1 MKFKIAN
8 FKRIILLT
16 FAIIFVFV
24 SGIAKNTYA
33 SNEERLE
40 EQQNTFGINSFIS
53 NSKKY
58 VDSEFFEEND
68 LKEIFESAVKGKVDN
83 KSIWG
88 NFSGILGK
96 EVKETCRII
105 GSVLAIIVI
114 HSILKSLSENLEN
127 DNISKLIYYVQYILI
142 ATIVMANFTQ
152 IIQTI
157 RETVIN
163 LVGFI
168 NLLIPLLTSL
178 MLFTGSITTTS
189 MVQPVILIG
198 VNIVGNLIQNVLIPI
213 VLVIASFSII
223 SKISDKVQIDKITK
237 FMKSGVVWALGI
249 ILTIFVSVVS
259 LEGTLSSS
267 VDGVSAK
274 TAKAVVSSAIPIVG
288 KILGDAVDSV
298 LGCGIILKN
307 SVGIL
312 GVIIILTICIVPIL
326 KLSFMTILYKL
337 LSAICQPIADK
348 KILELLDQIGDVFKI
363 LLAILASIAVLIII
377 GVTLVINISN
387 SGMMYR

>member
-1 MKFKIAN
+1 MIINQFFGKF
-8 FKRIILLT
+8 T
-16 FAIIFVFV
+16 
-24 SGIAKNTYA
+24 
-33 SNEERLE
+33 
-40 EQQNTFGINSFIS
+40 
-53 NSKKY
+53 
-58 VDSEFFEEND
+58 
-68 LKEIFESAVKGKVDN
+68 
-83 KSIWG
+83 
-88 NFSGILGK
+88 GILGK
-96 EVKETCRII
+96 EVKETCKII

-114 HSILKSLSENLEN
+114 HSILKSISESLEN

-142 ATIVMANFTQ
+142 ATIVMTNFTG
-152 IIQTI
+152 IIETI

-198 VNIVGNLIQNVLIPI
+198 VNVVGNLIQNILIPI

-237 FMKSGVVWALGI
+237 FMKSGVVWTLGI

-312 GVIIILTICIVPIL
+312 GVLIILTICIVPIL
-326 KLSFMTILYKL
+326 KLSVMAILYKL

-363 LLAILASIAVLIII
+363 LLAILSSIAVLIII
-377 GVTLVINISN
+377 GVTLVVNISN

>member
-1 MKFKIAN
+1 MNLKIAK

-16 FAIIFVFV
+16 FVIIFVFV

-58 VDSEFFEEND
+58 VDEEFFKEND
-68 LKEIFESAVKGKVDN
+68 LKEIFESAVKGQIDN
-83 KSIWG
+83 KSIFG
-88 NFSGILGK
+88 KFTGILGK
-96 EVKETCRII
+96 EVKETCKII
-105 GSVLAIIVI
+105 ESVLAIIVI
-114 HSILKSLSENLEN
+114 HSILKSISESLEN

-142 ATIVMANFTQ
+142 ATIVMTNFTG
-152 IIQTI
+152 IIETI

-198 VNIVGNLIQNVLIPI
+198 VNVVGNLIQNILIPI

-237 FMKSGVVWALGI
+237 FMKSGVVWTLGI

-312 GVIIILTICIVPIL
+312 GVLIILTICIVPIL
-326 KLSFMTILYKL
+326 KLSVMAILYKL
-337 LSAICQPIADK
+337 LSAICQSIADK

-363 LLAILASIAVLIII
+363 LLAILSSIAVLIII
-377 GVTLVINISN
+377 GVTLVVNISN